1 MEPDQLYTRLIYCPG
16 DETRFAGRRC
26 SRDSHGAYAHVTEI
40 EGHFRRTGRR
50 RDAWRRADCRRRSR
64 LHRQSRRSVPG
75 PFGSQGAAGINR
87 TAKTDREPKVL
98 GAAVEGRT
106 VLLKVE
112 SLADTSVLVR
122 IPVQKEARNLRP
134 APAPAPAAKPGDKA
148 KKMTVACEPVVSV
161 LTEVAKLLQP
171 GKCVT

>member
-1 MEPDQLYTRLIYCPG
+1 MGHTLMSQKSKVIFAALAAAATLGAVQIAAGEAASTANLAD
-16 DETRFAGRRC
+16 RFQAL
-26 SRDSHGAYAHVTEI
+26 SD
-40 EGHFRRTGRR
+40 
-50 RDAWRRADCRRRSR
+50 
-64 LHRQSRRSVPG
+64 P
-75 PFGSQGAAGINR
+75 QGAAGINR
-87 TAKTDREPKVL
+87 VAKTDREPKML
-98 GAAVEGRT
+98 GANEGRT

-122 IPVQKEARNLRP
+122 IPVQKEARNLPPP
-134 APAPAPAAKPGDKA
+134 APTPAPTVKPAGDKA

>member
-1 MEPDQLYTRLIYCPG
+1 MGHTLMSQKSKVIFAALAAAATLGAVQIAAGEAASTANLAD
-16 DETRFAGRRC
+16 RFQAL
-26 SRDSHGAYAHVTEI
+26 SD
-40 EGHFRRTGRR
+40 
-50 RDAWRRADCRRRSR
+50 
-64 LHRQSRRSVPG
+64 P
-75 PFGSQGAAGINR
+75 QGAAGINR

-98 GAAVEGRT
+98 GSNEGRT

-122 IPVQKEARNLRP
+122 IPVQKEARNLR
-134 APAPAPAAKPGDKA
+134 PAPAPAAKPGDKA

>member
-1 MEPDQLYTRLIYCPG
+1 MGHTLMSQKSKVIFAALAAAAMLGAVQIAAGEAASTANLADRFQALSEP
-16 DETRFAGRRC
+16 
-26 SRDSHGAYAHVTEI
+26 
-40 EGHFRRTGRR
+40 
-50 RDAWRRADCRRRSR
+50 
-64 LHRQSRRSVPG
+64 
-75 PFGSQGAAGINR
+75 QGATGINR
-87 TAKTDREPKVL
+87 AAKTDREPKVL
-98 GAAVEGRT
+98 GANEGRT

>member
-1 MEPDQLYTRLIYCPG
+1 MSQKSKVIFAALAAAATLGAVQIAAGEAASTANLAD
-16 DETRFAGRRC
+16 RFQAL
-26 SRDSHGAYAHVTEI
+26 SD
-40 EGHFRRTGRR
+40 
-50 RDAWRRADCRRRSR
+50 
-64 LHRQSRRSVPG
+64 P
-75 PFGSQGAAGINR
+75 QGAAGINR

-98 GAAVEGRT
+98 GANEGRT
-106 VLLKVE
+106 VLLKVD

-122 IPVQKEARNLRP
+122 IRVQKEARNLP
-134 APAPAPAAKPGDKA
+134 LVPAPAAKPASDKP